1 MDNGHLVAWNTKY
14 ILERVASGGIIS
26 GLSAGEGLV
35 CKFTGPGTVF
45 MQTRNPVS
53 LPLALSSS
61 ILTSPDC
68 VFAMA
73 HNPCGR
79 HGLRMIWMIGFEF
92 GLEYGTYRIKIAL
105 LKVSLLL
112 YDFYFVRPHRP

>member
-26 GLSAGEGLV
+26 GLSSGEGLV

-53 LPLALSSS
+53 CFDSNLKLRTDLFRLRLPS
-61 ILTSPDC
+61 
-68 VFAMA
+68 
-73 HNPCGR
+73 G
-79 HGLRMIWMIGFEF
+79 
-92 GLEYGTYRIKIAL
+92 
-105 LKVSLLL
+105 SLLML
-112 YDFYFVRPHRP
+112 LEVCSQYSFLIA